1 MMNWMTEKE
10 NILLKLE
17 NQKLNE
23 DIREL
28 NKELAKFR
36 PFKSA
41 YEMKKEIERLNNI
54 VNECSNDILKELKE
68 NNHLSYG
75 TALAIRQKL
84 IDFKELKGE
93 EGGKK

>member
-28 NKELAKFR
+28 NKELDKFR

-75 TALAIRQKL
+75 AALAIRQKL
-84 IDFKELKGE
+84 IDFKELKGDSSNE
-93 EGGKK
+93 